1 MVHAG
6 SPAKA
11 RGRSLHVVQ
20 LDRKADS
27 KYSGSPESIR
37 NPLYSAVSP
46 TTACQRRYTRCP

>member
-27 KYSGSPESIR
+27 KYSGSPDSIR
-37 NPLYSAVSP
+37 NALYGLIMK
-46 TTACQRRYTRCP
+46 TRAGYLPD

>member
-37 NPLYSAVSP
+37 MRFTDRHKRLLRLPMIS
-46 TTACQRRYTRCP
+46 